1 MPTPFA
7 PPVILAHN
15 ARADLHTL
23 IRAHSTPQSLALRA
37 RIVLRS
43 ADGDRPSN
51 LPISREFGCDNHTV
65 GTWRRRY
72 LDRIDTMLVRW
83 FPQRAAVGKLLFH
96 HSQAITMEEKAHDHL
111 SDSQRAGAHTTEGTL
126 FVAFEL
132 SEKTWKLGF
141 TTGHG
146 QKPRERTVT
155 ARQQERVLDEIAHA
169 KRRLGLPASAAVV
182 SCYEAGREGFW
193 LHRFLQGHGI
203 TNHVVDSSSIEVNRR
218 RRRAKSDGLDVRK
231 LLSML
236 LRYAHGER
244 QVWQVVKV
252 PSVEAEDQRH
262 LHRDLE
268 TLKQERAST
277 MTRIEG
283 LLSSQGLRV
292 TSLTKL
298 PEQLEALRLWD
309 GSPMP
314 PGLRRRV
321 LRVYAHYTFL
331 SEQIAAVEAERRTQL
346 QTSSEASIDKVRQLM
361 QLKGIGINGAWLL
374 VMEFFG
380 WRAFKNR
387 REVGGLAG
395 FTPTPY
401 QSGES
406 AREQGMSKSGNR
418 HVRWMTTELAWSWR
432 RFQPDSALSVWF
444 RERFGSGGK
453 RLRRIGI
460 VAVARK
466 LLIAL
471 WRFLETGVIP
481 VGAVL
486 KEG

>member
-1 MPTPFA
+1 MTT
-7 PPVILAHN
+7 LATHN
-15 ARADLHTL
+15 PQA
-23 IRAHSTPQSLALRA
+23 STT
-37 RIVLRS
+37 
-43 ADGDRPSN
+43 GD
-51 LPISREFGCDNHTV
+51 
-65 GTWRRRY
+65 
-72 LDRIDTMLVRW
+72 
-83 FPQRAAVGKLLFH
+83 
-96 HSQAITMEEKAHDHL
+96 
-111 SDSQRAGAHTTEGTL
+111 TL

-146 QKPRERTVT
+146 QKPRERTVS
-155 ARQQERVLDEIAHA
+155 ARQQERVLDEIARA
-169 KRRLGLPASAAVV
+169 KDRLGLPASAAVV

-193 LHRFLQGHGI
+193 LHRLLQGHGI
-203 TNHVVDSSSIEVNRR
+203 TNHVVDSSAIEVNRR

-231 LLSML
+231 LLNML
-236 LRYAHGER
+236 MRYAHGEH

-252 PSVEAEDQRH
+252 PSVEAEDHRH

-268 TLKQERAST
+268 TLKQERART
-277 MTRIEG
+277 TTRIQG

-309 GSPMP
+309 GSPVP
-314 PGLRRRV
+314 PGLRCRV
-321 LRVYAHYTFL
+321 LRVYAHHTFL
-331 SEQIAAVEAERRTQL
+331 SEQIAAVEAERRAQL
-346 QTSSEASIDKVRQLM
+346 QASTDAKIDKVRQLM
-361 QLKGIGINGAWLL
+361 LLKGIGINGAWLL

-406 AREQGMSKSGNR
+406 AREQGITKSGNR
-418 HVRWMTTELAWSWR
+418 HVRWMTTELAWSWL
-432 RFQPDSALSVWF
+432 RFQPDSALSCWF
-444 RERFGSGGK
+444 RERFGGGGK

-471 WRFLETGVIP
+471 WRFLQTGVLP
-481 VGAVL
+481 AGAVL

>member
-1 MPTPFA
+1 MTTTATHNGHDTTPE
-7 PPVILAHN
+7 
-15 ARADLHTL
+15 R
-23 IRAHSTPQSLALRA
+23 
-37 RIVLRS
+37 
-43 ADGDRPSN
+43 
-51 LPISREFGCDNHTV
+51 
-65 GTWRRRY
+65 
-72 LDRIDTMLVRW
+72 VR
-83 FPQRAAVGKLLFH
+83 
-96 HSQAITMEEKAHDHL
+96 
-111 SDSQRAGAHTTEGTL
+111 

-155 ARQQERVLDEIAHA
+155 ARHHEHVLNEIAQA
-169 KRRLGLPASAAVV
+169 KRRLGLPETAPVV
-182 SCYEAGREGFW
+182 RCYEAGREGFW
-193 LHRFLQGHGI
+193 LHRFLQAHGI
-203 TNHVVDSSSIEVNRR
+203 SNHVVDSSAIEVNRR

-236 LRYAHGER
+236 MRYHHGER

-252 PSVEAEDQRH
+252 PAVEAEDHRH

-277 MTRIEG
+277 TTRIKG

-309 GSPMP
+309 GSPVP

-321 LRVYAHYTFL
+321 LRVYAHHTFL
-331 SEQIAAVEAERRTQL
+331 SEQIAAVEAERWAQL
-346 QTSSEASIDKVRQLM
+346 QGSTDARLDQVRQLM
-361 QLKGIGINGAWLL
+361 LLKGIGINGAWWL
-374 VMEFFG
+374 VMAFFG
-380 WRAFKNR
+380 WRACKNR

-401 QSGES
+401 QSGER
-406 AREQGMSKSGNR
+406 AREQGITKSGNR
-418 HVRWMTTELAWSWR
+418 HVRWMTTELAWSWL
-432 RFQPDSALSVWF
+432 RFQPNSALSVWF
-444 RERFGSGGK
+444 RERFGGGGK

-466 LLIAL
+466 VLI
-471 WRFLETGVIP
+471 
-481 VGAVL
+481 
-486 KEG
+486 